1 MLEIRNISKRY
12 RLSNYRRQRV
22 FALQGVSLCVGSGM
36 ATAIVGESGS
46 GKSTL
51 CRLVL
56 GLERPDSGSV
66 LWQGKDVRSYRRK
79 DLYRQIQPVFQDNL
93 NSLDPRWTVERSIA
107 EPLRNDRRDDREVA
121 HEVERLLDLM
131 ELSSSLRTKRPHE
144 LSGGQQ
150 KRVCIARALSI
161 NPSLMVLDEAVSGL
175 DRPIMQK
182 ILTMLRELKQRTS
195 CSYLFVTH
203 NIEAA
208 LYLADTIAVMKGG
221 QILETVRDPRA
232 NGAFEHPY
240 SRELMRKHIQPI
252 ETKRSEET

>member
-1 MLEIRNISKRY
+1 MLEIRNVSKRY
-12 RLSNYRRQRV
+12 RLSNYRRQR
-22 FALQGVSLCVGSGM
+22 FPALQGVSLHVDSGT

-56 GLERPDSGSV
+56 GLERPDDGSV
-66 LWQGKDVRSYRRK
+66 RWQGKDVRSYRRK
-79 DLYRQIQPVFQDNL
+79 DLYRQIQPVFQDSL

-107 EPLRNDRRDDREVA
+107 EPLRNDRWGDKKAAR
-121 HEVERLLDLM
+121 EVERLLDLM
-131 ELSSSLRTKRPHE
+131 ELPNSLRTKRPHE

-161 NPSLMVLDEAVSGL
+161 NPQLIVLDEAVSGL
-175 DRPIMQK
+175 DEPIMRK
-182 ILTMLRELKQRTS
+182 ILAILRELKQQTS

-208 LYLADTIAVMKGG
+208 LYLADTIAVMKEGR
-221 QILETVRDPRA
+221 ILETVRNPRA

-240 SRELMRKHIQPI
+240 SRELMRKHVQPI
-252 ETKRSEET
+252 ETKGSEET